1 MQLYEILLTAVA
13 LSMDAFA
20 VAMCKGLSVRSL
32 KIRHMVT
39 VGLYFGVFQALMP
52 LIGYLLGSAFAGY
65 VESFSSWIAFALLAF
80 IGGNMIKESTECECC
95 GEDTDDSFAVGRML
109 TLAVATSI
117 DALAAG
123 IAVSMNPP
131 ICGIGVTV
139 LLIGITT
146 FILSAI
152 GVKIGGVFGARFK
165 SKAEFFG
172 GIVLIGIGL
181 KMVVEHLF
189 FS

>member
-32 KIRHMVT
+32 KIRHTVI

-52 LIGYLLGSAFAGY
+52 LIGYLLGSTFSGY

-95 GEDTDDSFAVGRML
+95 NETDDSFAVGRML

-123 IAVSMNPP
+123 IAISMNPP
-131 ICGIGVTV
+131 VCGIWVTV

-152 GVKIGGVFGARFK
+152 GVKIGGIFGARY
-165 SKAEFFG
+165 KARAELFG
-172 GIVLIGIGL
+172 GIVLIGIGV

-189 FS
+189 FG